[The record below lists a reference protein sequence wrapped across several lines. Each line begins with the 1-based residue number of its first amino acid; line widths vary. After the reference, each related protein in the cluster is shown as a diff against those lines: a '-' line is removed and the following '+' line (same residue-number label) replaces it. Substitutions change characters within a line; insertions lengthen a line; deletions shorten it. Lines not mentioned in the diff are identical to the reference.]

1 MTKKA
6 KVYGSSLYDL
16 ASEEGLSEVIL
27 SDLRLVCN
35 ALDEIPDYSKLL
47 SSPAVPKSE
56 RKELLSQA
64 WKETVNQYTLN
75 FLCLLC
81 DGEMISSLPMCAEE
95 YKRRY
100 DEEHNILQ
108 VKAITAIPLT
118 EDAKAR
124 LAASILERTGKK
136 AEITV
141 KVDEKLIGGMR
152 LEMDGISYDGSI
164 SYHMDALRKALQEN
178 K

>member
-6 KVYGSSLYDL
+6 KVYGSSLFDL
-16 ASEEGLSEVIL
+16 ASDEGLQDVIL
-27 SDLRLVCN
+27 KDLQLVCS
-35 ALDEIPDYSKLL
+35 ALDEIPGYSKLL

-56 RKELLSQA
+56 RKELLAQA
-64 WKETVNQYTLN
+64 WKETVNKYTLN
-75 FLCLLC
+75 FMCLLC
-81 DGEMISSLPMCAEE
+81 DGEMLSQLPICAEE
-95 YKRRY
+95 YKARY
-100 DEEHNILQ
+100 NEANHILQ

-118 EDAKAR
+118 DEAKER

-141 KVDEKLIGGMR
+141 KVDEHLIGGMR
-152 LEMDGISYDGSI
+152 LEMDGVSYDDSI
-164 SYHMDALRKALQEN
+164 SYHMDALRRMLQDN